1 VPWTWKANIVLGVC
15 GMIMFTVA
23 RATGNLGNAH
33 QILVGSLTYMT
44 AGMATKSRR
53 VVALLHQLPSSL
65 GFALLHG
72 VPTLMTSVCCFALM
86 PQEWM
91 EGRRAILPPLD
102 DSGICFVFDIL
113 FFYGLHFI
121 GCSLAWYS
129 ANMCHQMDPDALDS
143 RH

>member
-1 VPWTWKANIVLGVC
+1 
-15 GMIMFTVA
+15 VA

-91 EGRRAILPPLD
+91 EGRMAILPHRLMTVEFALCLISSSIVAFISLD
-102 DSGICFVFDIL
+102 VLLLGSLPAIL
-113 FFYGLHFI
+113 
-121 GCSLAWYS
+121 W
-129 ANMCHQMDPDALDS
+129 
-143 RH
+143 